1 MVGLVVGFMRVWV
14 PFAFLLAGMGFGGAL
29 GIVLGPVI
37 FRFVETEDT
46 QTALA
51 FFLVFFLVLLLGG
64 VVTYAIR
71 GPLTLAS
78 ALTFVS
84 PLGALLNR
92 AGGLLAG
99 ALFSCILLSVILIAL
114 QQIPVVAVAKSV
126 QNSSFASWPIGVVD
140 RYVASIEVSG
150 DRGKLEPD

>member
-1 MVGLVVGFMRVWV
+1 MVGLVVEFMRVWV
-14 PFAFLLAGMGFGGAL
+14 PFAFLPAGMGFGGAL

-51 FFLVFFLVLLLGG
+51 FFLVFFLMLLLGG
-64 VVTYAIR
+64 VVTYATR

-92 AGGLLAG
+92 VRGLLAG

-114 QQIPVVAVAKSV
+114 QQIPVVVVAKGI
-126 QNSSFASWPIGVVD
+126 QYSSFASGPIGVVD
-140 RYVASIEVSG
+140 RYVASIEVSE
-150 DRGKLEPD
+150 DREEFEPD